1 MPNHLSDEATFRHGG
16 EGKQM
21 WKRTRREDLE
31 RFHAGNLWVSR
42 SFFLPAFLCDRCD
55 LLRPSNGPLWLQYP
69 SSGLYHIQP
78 GVGSYG
84 YSGSVLS
91 AFVKS
96 WEAV

>member
-42 SFFLPAFLCDRCD
+42 SFFLPAS
-55 LLRPSNGPLWLQYP
+55 LRSMRSFAAIEWPSLASISVFRFVPHPARRGFIRILRIGFERLREV
-69 SSGLYHIQP
+69 
-78 GVGSYG
+78 VGSG
-84 YSGSVLS
+84 
-91 AFVKS
+91 
-96 WEAV
+96 